1 MFSLIRIRITA
12 REWCFRMLWL
22 CLETG
27 IRRMIKLTMARP
39 MNLLDV
45 RYASLAFFLTP
56 LAFPLTRLE
65 KARGL
70 RNANIPTKARVTYF
84 AEKSLKVELQYKKED
99 EWTPCF
105 DVPNVKLPGV
115 TYLGFSAET
124 GELSDNHDIIKVET
138 KNLYS
143 PSGAAGTPK
152 DYSKNAYKPNQY
164 KKEGS
169 SGGWGW
175 FFLKFILFGLVVVG
189 GYVGF
194 TVLRAN
200 RRRDRF

>member
-1 MFSLIRIRITA
+1 
-12 REWCFRMLWL
+12 
-22 CLETG
+22 
-27 IRRMIKLTMARP
+27 MIKLMMARL
-39 MNLLDV
+39 MNWLAV
-45 RYASLAFFLTP
+45 RFVVFYLSATYN
-56 LAFPLTRLE
+56 FPLTSI
-65 KARGL
+65 KQARGL

-84 AEKSLKVELQYKKED
+84 AEKSLKVELMYKKED

-105 DVPNVKLPGV
+105 DVPNIKLPGV

-164 KKEGS
+164 AKKEGS
-169 SGGWGW
+169 GGGWGW
-175 FFLKFILFGLVVVG
+175 FFLKFVLFGLVVTG